1 LEARADFLLAQLTG
15 DETMKTTE
23 TTTICAITA
32 STMTLPEALAAMRTR
47 QEWTAADWEDW
58 ARRAGLGGAS

>member
-1 LEARADFLLAQLTG
+1 
-15 DETMKTTE
+15 MKTTE